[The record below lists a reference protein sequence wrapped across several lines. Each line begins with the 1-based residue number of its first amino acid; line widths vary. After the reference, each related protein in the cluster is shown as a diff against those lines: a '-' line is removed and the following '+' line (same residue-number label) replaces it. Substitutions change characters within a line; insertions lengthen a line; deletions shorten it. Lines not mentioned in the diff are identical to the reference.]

1 MSKKVKNKLE
11 LGKNITEEDLAF
23 NPEQQEKIAKLRKE
37 KENQISLTK
46 KGDNTYRDKLVE
58 GAPCRFTSEGH
69 TFIGYIKNIYKDNNV
84 RYYDIDTPGGLMKK
98 IWHDD
103 VRYREVHSY
112 ETKKDFIHKD
122 LYNMTTQK
130 LLNELKISRLEENS
144 DNDYYERDVY
154 PTWMI
159 KAVLETR
166 PHIPT
171 KAERKAII
179 QNHLSNQRQV
189 RLACK
194 KLKKKKA
201 KK

>member
-1 MSKKVKNKLE
+1 MLKVKNKLE

-23 NPEQQEKIAKLRKE
+23 SPEQQDKIDELRKA
-37 KENQISLTK
+37 KENQISFTQ

-69 TFIGYIKNIYKDNNV
+69 TFIGYIKNIYKEDHT
-84 RYYDIDTPGGLMKK
+84 RYYDIDTPVGLMKK
-98 IWHDD
+98 IWHGD
-103 VRYREVHSY
+103 VWYREVTSY
-112 ETKKDFIHKD
+112 EGDKD
-122 LYNMTTQK
+122 LIPKELYSMTTQK
-130 LLNELKISRLEENS
+130 LLNELKISRLKERIDE
-144 DNDYYERDVY
+144 DYYVKDVY

-159 KAVLETR
+159 KAVLQTR

-189 RLACK
+189 RLACN
-194 KLKKKKA
+194 KLQRKKA